1 MPSVGWSSWG
11 EPMRIS
17 PPKDRRLKS
26 PILKRA
32 VDIGFR
38 KSSVSLEDSYWSALK
53 EIAAAQNVSVSRLVT
68 KIDSKRQYA
77 NLSSAIRLFILDYY
91 RTALEEAL
99 RGRGRKTAVRRGRPF
114 KDSKA
119 DCTRRPPAEVDV
131 DKASAAQDRPEA
143 TKARMLFREEHP

>member
-53 EIAAAQNVSVSRLVT
+53 EIAAAQSVSVSRLVT

-77 NLSSAIRLFILDYY
+77 NLSSAIRLFILV
-91 RTALEEAL
+91 
-99 RGRGRKTAVRRGRPF
+99 GRGAQGEGEAAVKRGRPF
-114 KDSKA
+114 KGSKPHS
-119 DCTRRPPAEVDV
+119 TRQPPAEVNV
-131 DKASAAQDRPEA
+131 DKASAAQDSPEA

>member
-1 MPSVGWSSWG
+1 MPSVGWSNWG

-77 NLSSAIRLFILDYY
+77 NLSSAIRLFISI
-91 RTALEEAL
+91 TIAL
-99 RGRGRKTAVRRGRPF
+99 RWKRRSRRRRSGRET
-114 KDSKA
+114 
-119 DCTRRPPAEVDV
+119 RPPFQGFE
-131 DKASAAQDRPEA
+131 ASFYSSASCRSRRRQSQCC
-143 TKARMLFREEHP
+143 ARQPRSHQSKNAF

>member
-1 MPSVGWSSWG
+1 MSSVGWSNWG
-11 EPMRIS
+11 ESMRIS
-17 PPKDRRLKS
+17 PPKDPRLKS

-99 RGRGRKTAVRRGRPF
+99 KAKAKRP
-114 KDSKA
+114 
-119 DCTRRPPAEVDV
+119 
-131 DKASAAQDRPEA
+131 
-143 TKARMLFREEHP
+143 

>member
-68 KIDSKRQYA
+68 KIDSTRQYA

-99 RGRGRKTAVRRGRPF
+99 KAKAKRP
-114 KDSKA
+114 
-119 DCTRRPPAEVDV
+119 
-131 DKASAAQDRPEA
+131 
-143 TKARMLFREEHP
+143 